1 MIQLL
6 NTLNWSFTM
15 QINSYKELKNIERE
29 LSWLGKKRDQK
40 IKQIAQKKRELSKLE
55 KDVQEIEKKLNG
67 YFATS

>member
-1 MIQLL
+1 
-6 NTLNWSFTM
+6 M

-55 KDVQEIEKKLNG
+55 KDVQEIEKKLNS
-67 YFATS
+67 YFSIES